1 MSDRCVLSGSYQ
13 PVLDTRRVEHAI
25 KEVKDFFEAKLAKA
39 LNLTRVSA
47 PLFVR
52 RGSGINDDLN
62 GVERPVSF
70 LVRDAAIEAEIVQ
83 SLAKWKRLALARYGF
98 AVGEGLYTDMNAIR
112 PDETLDH
119 LHSIYVDQWDW
130 EKVIDPTERTRAT
143 LEEAVRSIY
152 EVICRTEF
160 YIAAH
165 YPAIRPLLPSEIHI
179 VTSEEL
185 QRRFPELSP
194 REREDRI
201 CAEYGAVFVLGIGAE
216 LADGHAHDGRA
227 PDYDDWSTSRPD
239 GGCGLNGDILLHNPV
254 LGRAFEISSMG
265 VRVDPAALMR
275 QLELRG
281 MEARA
286 ELEFHRRLLGGSL
299 PQTMGGGIG
308 QSRLCMF
315 FLRTA
320 HIGEVAVGIWP
331 PEMEERC
338 AEANVFLL

>member
-194 REREDRI
+194 REREDRR
-201 CAEYGAVFVLGIGAE
+201 GARRRPRARWPGARLRRLE
-216 LADGHAHDGRA
+216 HVASGWRLRSQRRHPVAQPRARTGVRDFFDGGSRRPGRA
-227 PDYDDWSTSRPD
+227 HAPARAARHGSA
-239 GGCGLNGDILLHNPV
+239 
-254 LGRAFEISSMG
+254 GRA
-265 VRVDPAALMR
+265 RVSPSPSRWFAAADHGWR
-275 QLELRG
+275 DR
-281 MEARA
+281 
-286 ELEFHRRLLGGSL
+286 
-299 PQTMGGGIG
+299 P
-308 QSRLCMF
+308 
-315 FLRTA
+315 
-320 HIGEVAVGIWP
+320 VAV
-331 PEMEERC
+331 
-338 AEANVFLL
+338 VHVLLAHSAHW